1 VPNGNGIKYYS
12 NSGDIYDGDWLM
24 GKRNGKGVCYFSN
37 GQKFEGEFK
46 NGKRH
51 GNGIEYDSEGNILFD
66 GEWID
71 NEPNESDNKNEIVS
85 KIST

>member
-1 VPNGNGIKYYS
+1 MMAIGQKI
-12 NSGDIYDGDWLM
+12 
-24 GKRNGKGVCYFSN
+24 
-37 GQKFEGEFK
+37 QKFEGEFK

-51 GNGIEYDSEGNILFD
+51 GKGIEYDSEGNILFD